1 MIRND
6 GTLQTKWNSA
16 VNYFSK
22 PSVRVILLC
31 LLFFTS
37 KGVIM
42 RRLCYSS
49 YCPITAP
56 NPTNIVTKGNNESTW
71 WRGRAEH
78 INEEY
83 SGDMTRAGVR
93 HPNGSIGMIVD
104 PCPRRLSADIVVD
117 KRGQLHNARLP
128 QLIDVEG
135 EGSTKVLMKI
145 REGILK

>member
-83 SGDMTRAGVR
+83 SGDMTRAGER

-104 PCPRRLSADIVVD
+104 PSPRRLSADIVVD
-117 KRGQLHNARLP
+117 KKRAAP
-128 QLIDVEG
+128 QCASATIDVEG
-135 EGSTKVLMKI
+135 EGGAKVLMKI